1 MQIYNV
7 DYIAGVVVV
16 RNLTF
21 AYPGRDNV
29 LNEFNLNLSPG
40 ARCLLIGAN
49 GAGKS
54 TLLKILGG
62 RHLTKPDGAVTILD
76 RDPFRDTRLNFE
88 RSYLDTD
95 WGMRTVAFAGYG
107 CPLQADI
114 PVNTMML
121 KLQEEYPE
129 RRQELIELLGI
140 DMNWR

>member
-1 MQIYNV
+1 MIINS
-7 DYIAGVVVV
+7 I
-16 RNLTF
+16 
-21 AYPGRDNV
+21 
-29 LNEFNLNLSPG
+29 
-40 ARCLLIGAN
+40 
-49 GAGKS
+49 
-54 TLLKILGG
+54 GG
-62 RHLTKPDGAVTILD
+62 RHLSKPEDAVTILG

-129 RRQELIELLGI
+129 RREALINLLGI
-140 DMNWR
+140 DLNWRMHQVRSISLSNTTIILAKGVPFYQYMALLTHSLYDSPLF